1 MAAEQR
7 VLRTQIGTITLDVVT
22 DELHSSDLETT
33 ENPVESGAEV
43 ADHAFLKPAEVVISG
58 TIVSY
63 EPPSDVSLLGRAVN
77 IRSADD
83 FLNLIGTPSAFEAFT
98 EDTRARARREL
109 TSFAGTS
116 VNAAAGLVAPR
127 ALAPWLPSFSTWIVG
142 DYSGSENRIGEIYD
156 SLVALQRSGSP
167 IEVHTMSRPYDDM
180 LLKAVAMQQS
190 SAHGAVLT
198 ITCRRIFIVKT
209 KKASGLSV
217 ASGGKKSGRAG
228 KQAAGATQRGNVQ
241 GVDAPEK
248 RSAVRQILG
257 YVMGA

>member
-83 FLNLIGTPSAFEAFT
+83 FLNLIGTPT
-98 EDTRARARREL
+98 Y
-109 TSFAGTS
+109 
-116 VNAAAGLVAPR
+116 
-127 ALAPWLPSFSTWIVG
+127 ALATMEVLRQST
-142 DYSGSENRIGEIYD
+142 RTTP
-156 SLVALQRSGSP
+156 Q
-167 IEVHTMSRPYDDM
+167 
-180 LLKAVAMQQS
+180 
-190 SAHGAVLT
+190 
-198 ITCRRIFIVKT
+198 
-209 KKASGLSV
+209 
-217 ASGGKKSGRAG
+217 
-228 KQAAGATQRGNVQ
+228 
-241 GVDAPEK
+241 
-248 RSAVRQILG
+248 
-257 YVMGA
+257 